1 MSIAKNDS
9 GYFTLEASLI
19 LPFALGIILMVIR
32 IWFFRYDRVLQDM
45 DTCSVVVRCMEQQD
59 MNADERAAY
68 VIEQMQGRYKD
79 SYIAWDFGDVSAT
92 CGGDSV
98 TCTVTGSSGHI
109 AGILVPWN
117 DPVVYSASSERTRTV
132 IPETFVIRT
141 YRKALGAGEYISSQL
156 SEE

>member
-1 MSIAKNDS
+1 MIRGKSLG
-9 GYFTLEASLI
+9 GYMTVEAALI
-19 LPFALGIILMVIR
+19 MPMALGIVILVLR

-79 SYIAWDFGDVSAT
+79 SYIAWDFGEVSAT
-92 CGGDSV
+92 CNGNSV
-98 TCTVTGSSGHI
+98 TCTVTGSGGHI
-109 AGILVPWN
+109 SGIAGLWN
-117 DPVVYSASSERTRTV
+117 EPDAYSASSERTRTV

>member
-19 LPFALGIILMVIR
+19 LPFTLGIILMVIR

-79 SYIAWDFGDVSAT
+79 SYIAWNFGEVSAT
-92 CGGDSV
+92 CNGNSV
-98 TCTVTGSSGHI
+98 TCTVTGSGGHI
-109 AGILVPWN
+109 SGIAGLWN
-117 DPVVYSASSERTRTV
+117 EPDAYSASSERSRTV